1 MGKRQRLV
9 AKPTNGTCN
18 ALHPSANR
26 EKDPTGSLSKRRA
39 ELPNAVQPRS
49 RLTMHASGALYQ
61 AMSLHVVFALLIIEF
76 TLLFGSSIL
85 VLLVLRHEIV
95 HVALGFR
102 KLHLVHALAGVPM
115 QESLAAEHR
124 GEVLRDALEHLL
136 DGS

>member
-61 AMSLHVVFALLIIEF
+61 AMSLHVVFALL
-76 TLLFGSSIL
+76 FGSSIL

-124 GEVLRDALEHLL
+124 GEILRNALEHLL